1 VLDSTWAARRKSLV
15 PAPVVVLFTTY
26 PIAQP
31 RSGGQIRAAALAQAY
46 VAGGFRVVPIAVT
59 EAGAF
64 PRLEH
69 GPDDLE
75 FPLDDPRAFDG
86 GAPLPQSNDLQAGRF
101 LAADEKRFKHLVK
114 KLPTR
119 VEAFHLEQP
128 WLLPAVMKLKALP
141 RFERS
146 LVVYGS
152 QNIEAP
158 LRAAICQQLGIDGER
173 VVAAVR
179 ALEIEACRAA
189 DLTLAVSESDEST
202 LRVMG
207 ARRVL
212 RAANGIHTS
221 TATPKV
227 VARWLER
234 LKYRR
239 VALFVGSA
247 HPPNASGFIQAFG
260 DALGFLPPDCCIVA
274 AGRVG
279 GRLREHYDAARN
291 AALNR
296 SRLVITGEVE
306 EDDLAALKALAEIYL
321 LPIFDGGGS
330 NIKTSEAIL
339 SGRPII
345 ATSVSLRGFERYTTL
360 PGLTVADT
368 RDRFVDALRKAFTA
382 PSRPTATIDTRR
394 TELLWQNTLAQ
405 VAPTLTQ
412 LLSSRG

>member
-1 VLDSTWAARRKSLV
+1 V

-26 PIAQP
+26 PIARP
-31 RSGGQIRAAALAQAY
+31 RSGGQIRAAAIVRAY

-64 PRLEH
+64 PRVEH

-75 FPLDDPRAFDG
+75 FPLDDARAFAG

-101 LAADEKRFKHLVK
+101 LEADEKLFKRLLK
-114 KLPTR
+114 KLPER

-128 WLLPAVMKLKALP
+128 WLLPAVTKLKTLP

-146 LVVYGS
+146 RIVYGS

-158 LRAAICQQLGIDGER
+158 LRAAICQQAGVDGSA

-179 ALEIEACRAA
+179 AVEFEACRVAE
-189 DLTLAVSESDEST
+189 LTLAVSESDET
-202 LRVMG
+202 ALRSMG
-207 ARRVL
+207 ARKVV
-212 RAANGIHTS
+212 RAANGIHVS
-221 TATPKV
+221 KADPKV
-227 VARWLER
+227 VARWQEQLR
-234 LKYRR
+234 HRR

-247 HPPNASGFIQAFG
+247 HPPNAAGFVRAFG

-279 GRLREHYDAARN
+279 VRLREHYEATRYQS
-291 AALNR
+291 LNL
-296 SRLVITGEVE
+296 SRLVITGEVA
-306 EDDLAALKALAEIYL
+306 EDDLSALKSLAEVYL
-321 LPIFDGGGS
+321 LPIFEGGGS

-345 ATSVSLRGFERYTTL
+345 ATPTSLRGFEHYTSL
-360 PGLTVADT
+360 PGLTIADS
-368 RDRFVDALRKAFTA
+368 RQAFVDALRSVFTNPPQPTA
-382 PSRPTATIDTRR
+382 PIGAHR

-405 VAPTLTQ
+405 VAPSLTQ
-412 LLSSRG
+412 LLSSRT

>member
-1 VLDSTWAARRKSLV
+1 M

-46 VAGGFRVVPIAVT
+46 GAGGFRVVPIAVT

-101 LAADEKRFKHLVK
+101 LAADEKLFKRLVK
-114 KLPTR
+114 KLPAR
-119 VEAFHLEQP
+119 VDAFHLEQP
-128 WLLPAVMKLKALP
+128 WLLPAVTKLKALP
-141 RFERS
+141 RFARA

-158 LRAAICQQLGIDGER
+158 LRAAICQQVGVDGER
-173 VVAAVR
+173 VVAAVQ
-179 ALEIEACRAA
+179 ALELEACRGA
-189 DLTLAVSESDEST
+189 DLTLAVSESDEAA
-202 LRVMG
+202 LRTMG
-207 ARRVL
+207 AQKVL
-212 RAANGIHTS
+212 RAANGIHAS
-221 TATPKV
+221 KASPKV
-227 VARWLER
+227 VARWQEQ
-234 LKYRR
+234 LKHRR

-247 HPPNASGFIQAFG
+247 HPPNAAGFIQAFG

-279 GRLREHYDAARN
+279 VRLREHYEATRYQ
-291 AALNR
+291 ALNL

-306 EDDLAALKALAEIYL
+306 QDDLAALKALAEVYL
-321 LPIFDGGGS
+321 LPIFEGGGS

-345 ATSVSLRGFERYTTL
+345 ATSVSLRGFERYTRL
-360 PGLTVADT
+360 PDLAIADT
-368 RDRFVDALRKAFTA
+368 RAAFVDALRSAFTA
-382 PSRPTATIDTRR
+382 PARPTATIDASRM
-394 TELLWQNTLAQ
+394 ELLWQNTLAQ